1 MTPFQELLE
10 VLRIRSKARKWV
22 GERTLTQAWTE
33 SQRGDWWQTE
43 AITEGILIRALLA
56 ELEGSHED

>member
-10 VLRIRSKARKWV
+10 KLHACPEAREWV